1 MTMNAAINT
10 LFHEAERLDNRSLD
24 IFIDS
29 IMSLRVRREVSNTQ
43 KEEAFLLE
51 KINKGLSLKQL
62 ERFKMLDQ
70 KRFNELLTNEEY
82 SELSVLV
89 EKIERLNVRR
99 LKHLISLAKLRNV
112 PVRELI
118 KQLNLSPN
126 NG

>member
-1 MTMNAAINT
+1 MNAAINT